1 MLAVGLRLRNPG
13 ESRRGDAFGP
23 RGILRDTVPSDP
35 PRTTEYRE
43 DELTDPGKPRL
54 ELVRGVAALPP
65 VELCAGSLL
74 VGRDPQADLRLDV
87 SGVSRKH
94 ARLSMAS
101 DGEVE
106 VLDLGSRNGTFVNG
120 RRVERASL
128 RDGDELRFGEAVVR
142 LSWVGR
148 VGPEPS
154 SDATGASRA
163 ARPPELSAREYE
175 VACLVA
181 DGLTNAE
188 IGKALHISP
197 ATVGRHL
204 SNIYERLAIHSR
216 AALAKYVT
224 AR

>member
-1 MLAVGLRLRNPG
+1 MRVAL
-13 ESRRGDAFGP
+13 SQQGDTP
-23 RGILRDTVPSDP
+23 PVRVILRDAVPSDP

-43 DELTDPGKPRL
+43 DEVTDPGTPRI
-54 ELVRGVAALPP
+54 EVVRGADALGPIVLTP
-65 VELCAGSLL
+65 GALL
-74 VGRDPQADLRLDV
+74 VGRDPEADLQLQV

-94 ARLSMAS
+94 ARITVALGG
-101 DGEVE
+101 DVE
-106 VLDLGSRNGTFVNG
+106 VADLGSKNGTFVNG

-142 LSWVGR
+142 VQWVGR
-148 VGPEPS
+148 VGPSVPGDERGP
-154 SDATGASRA
+154 RV

-188 IGKALHISP
+188 IGRKLHISP

-204 SNIYERLAIHSR
+204 SNIYERLSIHSR